1 MSDLLLRILA
11 FFHYHFQLLELV
23 ENLILTMVITST
35 VEDFLLQKISLTDC
49 LNLGSLHA
57 QPGGGGGGV
66 LPYVNLTATCGPIGY
81 GFQGVLS

>member
-57 QPGGGGGGV
+57 QPGGGGEV
-66 LPYVNLTATCGPIGY
+66 LPYVNLTGTCGPIGY